1 MVQNLRAKAQERK
14 EEQPRPKAKKLERI
28 PLRERLRGRIQSRKI
43 GQELRSAEHRATL
56 IRVAICRAG
65 SSSTLGHASLARR
78 RLVFD
83 CFQGLQNF
91 LPARGAGLSGVAF
104 AQARRLETESRKGWG
119 NRVCE
124 EPTLPT

>member
-1 MVQNLRAKAQERK
+1 MRFKGKDSIAENRTRAQKCRT
-14 EEQPRPKAKKLERI
+14 
-28 PLRERLRGRIQSRKI
+28 QSD
-43 GQELRSAEHRATL
+43 A
-56 IRVAICRAG
+56 RVAICRAG

-104 AQARRLETESRKGWG
+104 TQAWRLETESRKGWG

-124 EPTLPT
+124 EPTRPT